1 MPSSRIHYAVARQWE
16 LLKQLPSHGRGT
28 SSWQLMRGLNGLGYK
43 VGKRQIERDL
53 WELTDLFP
61 IECDTESR
69 PYLWRWRDAASI
81 DLPGMSPAEALSL
94 CIIHETVD
102 PLLPRALLRTLH
114 RRFERAQAH
123 LHRSMTA
130 RRANGGRKFLS
141 ASPCPHV
148 HIPEI
153 PNHIF
158 EEVQQALLDEV
169 QIELEYLC
177 SESQQIQRRYL
188 HPLGLLQRGPVS
200 FLVAAQDGKRGV
212 HSYALHRI
220 RRLRPL
226 KFPCTHPEGFDLQE
240 YARRT
245 TLEFSGGSLIRLVLR
260 VWPPM
265 HGVLAE
271 APLSADQRL
280 IPNGGDYQLVATVPN
295 SWQLQSWLLAQVDCV
310 EVLSPPDLRNT
321 IADKVKNGSERY
333 NGES

>member
-28 SSWQLMRGLNGLGYK
+28 SSWQLMRGLNGLGFK

-94 CIIHETVD
+94 CIVHETVD
-102 PLLPRALLRTLH
+102 PLLPRVLLRTLH
-114 RRFERAQAH
+114 QRFEKAQAH
-123 LHRSMTA
+123 LEKA
-130 RRANGGRKFLS
+130 IAVGRANGSRKFLS
-141 ASPCPHV
+141 APPVPHA
-148 HIPEI
+148 HIPDI
-153 PNHIF
+153 PADIF
-158 EEVQQALLDEV
+158 EEVQEAVLDEV

-200 FLVAAQDGKRGV
+200 FLVAAQDGKHGV

-220 RRLRPL
+220 RQVRPL
-226 KFPCTHPEGFDLQE
+226 NLPCMYPEGFDLRE
-240 YARRT
+240 YAQRT
-245 TLEFSGGSLIRLVLR
+245 TVEFSGGTLVRLVLR
-260 VWPPM
+260 VQPPM
-265 HGVLAE
+265 QRILAE

-280 IPNGGDYQLVATVPN
+280 MPNGGDYQLVATVSN
-295 SWQLQSWLLAQVDCV
+295 TWQLQSWLLAQLDCV
-310 EVLSPPDLRNT
+310 EVLSPADLRNT

-333 NGES
+333 NGDG